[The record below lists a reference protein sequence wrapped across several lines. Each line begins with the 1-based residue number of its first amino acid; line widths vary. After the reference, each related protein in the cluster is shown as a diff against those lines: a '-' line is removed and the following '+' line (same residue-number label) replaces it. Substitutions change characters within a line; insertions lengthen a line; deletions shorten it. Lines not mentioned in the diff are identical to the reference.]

1 VNKKTIIAGISIIAV
16 LPSYAAGPVNNSGGG
31 YGSNYSEAE
40 TKGSDKSFSQIKEG
54 TAPTCFISKKTGSWF
69 YTNSDGSYDKT
80 RSMNNYFISPFP
92 GCLGYKWSEFM
103 TNCITG
109 TFVFRFYGTL
119 NAPTQAITTSRSGIE
134 NTCEQ
139 SNRAGLFYPNP
150 MDSGVPPS
158 EINISILRDEDGNTV
173 YSYINKDILTSGP
186 IIEKKGSC
194 NSDFIS
200 NSEFKNRLEESIKEN
215 KLSSIKDE
223 LYLLYQEIRNKKFDN
238 LLASLYINHDRKT
251 DITKASDISLG
262 STSDCSSVFD
272 YQQYIATGPKEKYKS
287 FSDIPENVIN
297 EGTVVVGTC
306 AIATER
312 PARIYLKGGDRDY
325 AFYSSKAENGL
336 LVERYSKY
344 KVDLSNIKDDNITNK
359 YKDAII
365 NSNFENL
372 PKSYLKWPSI
382 SDINKRGS
390 TAWFS
395 LSEPDL
401 TKANNFIRE
410 YFKCTYDIIKPVD
423 KLLGDDELCEENNK
437 PKPCPTSS
445 PSPSP
450 SPSPS
455 ESTNISGLGS
465 GVYLVVESTLP
476 KYYTASGEL
485 MIYNIQSKGRVVCDG
500 GPCKSAPAICDP
512 GSCPTP
518 DPIIIDYNYV
528 TDLIGVNGYR
538 ECSKKN
544 QLKCD
549 FYSTLGKKDAA
560 IEAIFYSP
568 SEKKE
573 SVKLVINSPRVR
585 YIPQRYVEFCS
596 PIVIGVDPETGEDII
611 GCEVKYRLVQDPE
624 RATNNYYHKKGG
636 ENKGVTGSTGS

>member
-1 VNKKTIIAGISIIAV
+1 MNKKTIIAGISIIAV
-16 LPSYAAGPVNNSGGG
+16 LPSYAAGPVNNSGGS

-40 TKGSDKSFSQIKEG
+40 TKGSGKSFSQIKEG

-69 YTNSDGSYDKT
+69 YTNADGSYDKT

-119 NAPTQAITTSRSGIE
+119 NSPTQAITTSRSGIE

-186 IIEKKGSC
+186 VIEKKGSC

-200 NSEFKNRLEESIKEN
+200 NPEFKNRLEESIKEN

-365 NSNFENL
+365 NSNFDNL

-382 SDINKRGS
+382 SDITKRGS
-390 TAWFS
+390 TAWYS
-395 LSEPDL
+395 LSEPDI

-423 KLLGDDELCEENNK
+423 KLLGDDGLCEENNK
-437 PKPCPTSS
+437 PKPCPTL
-445 PSPSP
+445 SPSP

-455 ESTNISGLGS
+455 EQTNISGLGS
-465 GVYLVVESTLP
+465 GVYLVIESTLP

-485 MIYNIQSKGRVVCDG
+485 QIYNIQSKGRVVCDG